1 MPSKL
6 QNLLIKAPFPE
17 LTKTSSLI
25 LGFVYSLL
33 QLGHPRMPQLS
44 LVQSITIDNF
54 NIKYCS
60 LDTNQAY
67 YKMCFSRFNKDIQL
81 IH

>member
-1 MPSKL
+1 
-6 QNLLIKAPFPE
+6 
-17 LTKTSSLI
+17 
-25 LGFVYSLL
+25 LL